1 MNEELDGIKPA
12 GRALAAKGVSKEF
25 QDWCDLRG
33 VDPNEELQAAF
44 WGGFRHA
51 RNKQAR
57 PELKLP
63 SFTNTVM
70 TVYQE
75 RDQARSEVQELAK
88 HLALAGRVNAR
99 FQDLLESARVLILE
113 TDGV

>member
-1 MNEELDGIKPA
+1 MSDNTDTGSA
-12 GRALAAKGVSKEF
+12 VSKEF

-33 VDPNEELQAAF
+33 VDPNKELQAAF
-44 WGGFRHA
+44 WGGYRHA
-51 RNKQAR
+51 RVKQGR

-75 RDQARSEVQELAK
+75 RDQARAEVKELSK
-88 HLALAGRVNAR
+88 HLALAHRVNER
-99 FQDLLESARVLILE
+99 FQDVLKSARALIIE
-113 TDGV
+113 TDES

>member
-1 MNEELDGIKPA
+1 MSENTDTG
-12 GRALAAKGVSKEF
+12 KGVSKEF

-44 WGGFRHA
+44 WGGYRHA
-51 RNKQAR
+51 RHKQSR

-75 RDQARSEVQELAK
+75 RDQAREEVQELARE
-88 HLALAGRVNAR
+88 LARAGKVNAR
-99 FQDLLESARVLILE
+99 FQDLLESARVLLMEIE
-113 TDGV
+113 